1 MRCGPQSGPYRP
13 GRAACRRAPS
23 DFSCLAR
30 PRPAVGRGSH
40 TPVKPGT
47 PAAMMGA
54 MIDEPLLQKL
64 LRDLVAID
72 SVNPTLVPGARG
84 EAAASGF
91 LRDFLRGHGL
101 TPSCTRPRAAAPTS
115 LHFSARLPVLP

>member
-1 MRCGPQSGPYRP
+1 MRCGPQSGPHRA
-13 GRAACRRAPS
+13 GRAPCRRAPS
-23 DFSCLAR
+23 DFSCVAR

-40 TPVKPGT
+40 SPVKSGT
-47 PAAMMGA
+47 PAAMMG
-54 MIDEPLLQKL
+54 EPLLQKL

-91 LRDFLRGHGL
+91 LRDFLRGYGIDAELHEVARG
-101 TPSCTRPRAAAPTS
+101 RPNVVAF
-115 LHFSARLPVLP
+115 L